1 MLLYHPILSISH
13 AVEGMKN
20 KKVGKSRTVGG
31 KTEMMKKEKCRVI
44 KGKGK

>member
-20 KKVGKSRTVGG
+20 KKVGKSRMLRG
-31 KTEMMKKEKCRVI
+31 
-44 KGKGK
+44 